1 MPKAKRSNPIQSN
14 SRSHFP
20 PRLLAFQSPND
31 SHFTSLGEE
40 IKQNKKG
47 KKLGKGC
54 LEGGERWMWRRK
66 RRGVVWISWY
76 PPSMPA
82 LSSSKNSSSLAT
94 VTLQFFSCYHS
105 FIQLQFT
112 CLSLSLSR
120 SSVSGHGHHWS
131 IRCWHVCEDAGIPD
145 AINQGQT
152 ATRGWSNTQGQSI
165 SLSLSVRVSDHLHL
179 CL

>member
-1 MPKAKRSNPIQSN
+1 M
-14 SRSHFP
+14 
-20 PRLLAFQSPND
+20 
-31 SHFTSLGEE
+31 
-40 IKQNKKG
+40 
-47 KKLGKGC
+47 
-54 LEGGERWMWRRK
+54 EGDERWMWRRK

-94 VTLQFFSCYHS
+94 VTLQFFSSYHS

-112 CLSLSLSR
+112 CLSFSLSR

-152 ATRGWSNTQGQSI
+152 ATRGWSNPQGQSI
-165 SLSLSVRVSDHLHL
+165 SLSLSLLGFPIIFISVYNYLISSSLSSLLATIVPLSITVSHRGSQSLNCGSVL
-179 CL
+179 TSNFP